1 MPPYSYREMV
11 KEAKASLSLSG
22 EETRPAM
29 LLLEDLFGMGTAD
42 FLLDGDREVP
52 PSDHDRY
59 TRAIARI
66 RNGEPYQ
73 YVVGSAWFY
82 GEKFKVSRET
92 LIPRNETEEL
102 VELVLELE
110 QDDGRKVVDI
120 GCGTGVIGLTLAAA
134 WDDNEVVLTD
144 VSGAALD
151 ITKENARSLGVDS
164 EIMQGNLFEPL
175 MAENTKVDCVISNPP
190 YIGYNEMEDMGDSVI
205 NHEPALALFAED
217 EGLGLYKRMIDQ
229 LEHVLHA
236 GGTVYFEIGWKQGA
250 ALSDYVTMRWP
261 KVVPQVKK
269 DMNGNDRIL
278 YFRWEV

>member
-11 KEAKASLSLSG
+11 REAEASLSVSG

-52 PSDHDRY
+52 SSDHDRY
-59 TRAIARI
+59 RRAIARI

-110 QDDGRKVVDI
+110 EDDGRKVVDI

-134 WDDNEVVLTD
+134 WHDNEVVLTD
-144 VSGAALD
+144 LSGAALD
-151 ITKENARSLGVDS
+151 ITKENARSLGVAP
-164 EIMQGNLFEPL
+164 EIMQGSLFEPL
-175 MAENTKVDCVISNPP
+175 MAENMKVDCVISNPP
-190 YIGYNEMEDMGDSVI
+190 YIGYNEVEDMGDSVI
-205 NHEPALALFAED
+205 SHEPALALFAED
-217 EGLGLYKRMIDQ
+217 GGLALYKSMIDQ

-236 GGTVYFEIGWKQGA
+236 GGTVYFEIGWKQGE
-250 ALSDYVTMRWP
+250 ALSDYVTVRWP

>member
-11 KEAKASLSLSG
+11 KEAKASLNVSG
-22 EETRPAM
+22 GETRPAM

-52 PSDHDRY
+52 PSEQDRY
-59 TRAIARI
+59 KRALARI
-66 RNGEPYQ
+66 INGEPYQ

-82 GEKFKVSRET
+82 GEKFKVSKET

-134 WDDNEVVLTD
+134 WHDNEVILTD
-144 VSGAALD
+144 VSGAALE
-151 ITKENARSLGVDS
+151 ITKENARTLGVVPK
-164 EIMQGNLFEPL
+164 IMQGSLFEPL
-175 MAENTKVDCVISNPP
+175 MAKSMKVDCVISNPP
-190 YIGYNEMEDMGDSVI
+190 YIGYNEMDDMGDSVI

-217 EGLGLYKRMIDQ
+217 EGLGLYKSMIDQ
-229 LEHVLHA
+229 LEHVLHP
-236 GGTVYFEIGWKQGA
+236 GGMVYFEIGWKQGA
-250 ALSDYVTMRWP
+250 ALADYATARWP
-261 KVVPQVKK
+261 KVMPQVKK